1 MATEAPM
8 SDAAE
13 IERERKNFWWN
24 VMMFGF
30 AAALLVVGVIFAM
43 KFSKEGQP
51 LKDTIQL
58 MTLTIVVPGFI
69 FLAAADKVPKETA
82 GALISALIGFAIGKI
97 VE

>member
-1 MATEAPM
+1 M
-8 SDAAE
+8 SDDERAA

-24 VMMFGF
+24 VMMYSF
-30 AAALLVVGVIFAM
+30 AGALLLVGLVFAL

-51 LKDTIQL
+51 LKETLQL

-69 FLAAADKVPKETA
+69 FLAAFDKIPKEAA
-82 GALISALIGFAIGKI
+82 GALISALIGFAIGKA